1 MSDEVKRISDK
12 RLESLARAYA
22 KMGFEST
29 FAEIASA
36 FRELQ
41 EFRRRPSDGKLREA
55 LATLRGL
62 VNEGGVPRY
71 TVTPGAA
78 LNAVIEEVV
87 DPILAATERKE

>member
-1 MSDEVKRISDK
+1 MSDDEGLKAFNSWQR
-12 RLESLARAYA
+12 RLAANGHPTRRSRV
-22 KMGFEST
+22 
-29 FAEIASA
+29 AEEA
-36 FRELQ
+36 FRAG
-41 EFRRRPSDGKLREA
+41 FACRPSDGKLREA